1 MDDKKEINI
10 ENLKKKYIKQN
21 EINKDSKVPDQVLLG
36 LILGIIDGPF
46 IKLPK
51 I

>member
-1 MDDKKEINI
+1 MEEKNEINI
-10 ENLKKKYIKQN
+10 VNLKKKYIKQN